1 MAKNKALTKITT
13 RAKQIRRG
21 RPSMSWKSA
30 IKQAGADYRAG
41 RLGATLMLEP
51 KEKIGRGLK
60 VKVYKRRRSKKG
72 RFAGSRRIGAA
83 VPVSKSRHST
93 ADRYGPL
100 GVQSM
105 VNGLNGSTVS
115 GMKSA
120 LRENAKGKLAN
131 ALLRKDMA
139 KTKRLKRKITKQIS
153 TYRKEVKKYC

>member
-41 RLGATLMLEP
+41 RLGSTLMLEP
-51 KEKIGRGLK
+51 KEKIGRRLK

-72 RFAGSRRIGAA
+72 RFAGSRRIGAT
-83 VPVSKSRHST
+83 PVAKSRHQT

-105 VNGLNGSTVS
+105 VNGLNGSSVS

-120 LRENAKGKLAN
+120 LRENAKGKLAG

-139 KTKRLKRKITKQIS
+139 KTKRLKRKISKQIS